1 MTLKET
7 LVKDYNTI
15 SDSNSP
21 IELSKALEST
31 YNVLLSS
38 PYKYDSE
45 ETKQIHTIK
54 HISNIS
60 NYIKVKLDNK
70 ITEKESI
77 SFETTYS
84 GLISLLKY
92 L

>member
-7 LVKDYNTI
+7 LIRDYNTI
-15 SDSNSP
+15 LDSDSP
-21 IELSKALEST
+21 LELSKALEST
-31 YNVLLSS
+31 YFVLLSS

-45 ETKQIHTIK
+45 ETKQIQIIR
-54 HISNIS
+54 HISSIS
-60 NYIKVKLDNK
+60 NYIRAK
-70 ITEKESI
+70 IDGDITDKESI

-84 GLISLLKY
+84 GLINLLKY